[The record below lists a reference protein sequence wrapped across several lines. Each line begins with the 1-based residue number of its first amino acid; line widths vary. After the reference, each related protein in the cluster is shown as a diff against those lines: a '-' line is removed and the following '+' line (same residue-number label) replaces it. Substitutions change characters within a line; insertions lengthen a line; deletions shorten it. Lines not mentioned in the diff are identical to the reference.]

1 MTRRLILQTLLVM
14 LFAGQAMA
22 APPARGPQVG
32 DIPPA
37 QLGEDP
43 DGAPVSLAGYRG
55 KVVVLAF
62 WTSSCGYCLK
72 ELPALDALQRQAGD
86 QWLKIVT
93 VNVQD
98 DIADYR
104 AMMRQMRD
112 YALVMTRDA
121 SGDIAAGYGVNAYP
135 NLWMI
140 DPQGRIAS
148 HHVGYG
154 EDSLNAIIDEVK
166 RLLTIEMERRQAI
179 GASPAAAG

>member
-1 MTRRLILQTLLVM
+1 MRLPILVLCL
-14 LFAGQAMA
+14 LFAGQAVA
-22 APPARGPQVG
+22 ANASAPAPVVG

-37 QLGEDP
+37 LVGKDRDGHRVDLGE
-43 DGAPVSLAGYRG
+43 YRG
-55 KVVVLAF
+55 KVVVLTF
-62 WTSSCGYCLK
+62 WASWCGYCLK
-72 ELPALDALQRQAGD
+72 ELPALNALQRQAGD

-112 YALVMTRDA
+112 YTLVMTRDA

>member
-43 DGAPVSLAGYRG
+43 DGAPVLLAGYRG

-72 ELPALDALQRQAGD
+72 ELPALDALQRELGAQALQVVAVNLRDGSKD
-86 QWLKIVT
+86 YGVMLK
-93 VNVQD
+93 
-98 DIADYR
+98 
-104 AMMRQMRD
+104 QMRG
-112 YALVMTRDA
+112 YALLPARDGGGEV
-121 SGDIAAGYGVNAYP
+121 GDAWGVQVFP

-140 DPQGRIAS
+140 AADGRVAS
-148 HHVGYG
+148 HREGYY
-154 EDSLNAIIDEVK
+154 EDALPGIRAAV
-166 RLLTIEMERRQAI
+166 A
-179 GASPAAAG
+179 ASPRPTFP